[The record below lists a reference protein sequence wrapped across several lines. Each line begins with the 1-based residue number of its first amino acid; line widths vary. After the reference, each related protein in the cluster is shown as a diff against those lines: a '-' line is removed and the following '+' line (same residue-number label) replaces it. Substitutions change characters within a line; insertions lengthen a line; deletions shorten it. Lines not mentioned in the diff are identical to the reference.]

1 MVTLVENPVQ
11 DSLEDSVIEKGV
23 LFLLGLGL
31 FGRERSDGHSKVVSF
46 QTFGSKEF
54 SQTFI
59 DGP

>member
-11 DSLEDSVIEKGV
+11 DSLEDSVIEEGS

-46 QTFGSKEF
+46 
-54 SQTFI
+54 
-59 DGP
+59 

>member
-11 DSLEDSVIEKGV
+11 DSLEDSVIEEGS
-23 LFLLGLGL
+23 LFLLGL
-31 FGRERSDGHSKVVSF
+31 FGRERSDGHSKVISF